1 MLPNLS
7 KMSYTILKRHICVQ
21 VVIIEIIVEH
31 GNRGGDIMAI
41 EIKEYEGFKPKKAT
55 KANKSTNKPTNKPKK
70 K

>member
-1 MLPNLS
+1 
-7 KMSYTILKRHICVQ
+7 MSYTILKRHICVQ

-41 EIKEYEGFKPKKAT
+41 EIKEYEGFKPKKTTQAT
-55 KANKSTNKPTNKPKK
+55 KTSKTTNKSTNKPKK